1 MFAKTRRFRYGWP
14 AVAVVMA
21 VALTLV
27 VACGGGD
34 KEQPVE
40 EDLPQRLQEIEV
52 LVQAGDVDEARQ
64 RFDEPHRLLHMRA
77 SALAPRDPE
86 LSQQLD
92 SATEEL
98 QRELLRASLDP
109 DVLSEVVS
117 RLVQLLAQ
125 TEAIGGAPFAWL
137 SVYRRVSN

>member
-1 MFAKTRRFRYGWP
+1 MFAKTRRFHYGWP
-14 AVAVVMA
+14 AAAVAVAAA
-21 VALTLV
+21 VTLV

-40 EDLPQRLQEIEV
+40 EDLPQRLQEIEA
-52 LVQAGDVDEARQ
+52 LVTAGDVDEARL

-92 SATEEL
+92 NVTEEL

-109 DVLSEVVS
+109 DALSELVS
-117 RLVQLLAQ
+117 QLVQLLAQ
-125 TEAIGGAPFAWL
+125 TKE
-137 SVYRRVSN
+137 V